1 MSDKQEIESTIKMIA
16 DHMENG
22 FLENIIDMFKHDISY
37 YPFIGTLMSDER
49 MQVRIGT
56 FALVETLIE
65 QDMANVVKAVP
76 GIVPLLKDPNATIR
90 GDAAHL
96 LGVIGHKDAVPFLM
110 GAADDENSMV
120 RENVK
125 DALDEINESGG

>member
-1 MSDKQEIESTIKMIA
+1 MSDQQEIESTLKMIA

-22 FLENIIDMFKHDISY
+22 FLDNIVDMFKHDISY

-65 QDMANVVKAVP
+65 EDMANVIKAVP
-76 GIVPLLKDPNATIR
+76 GITRLLKDPNSTIR

-96 LGVIGHKDAVPFLM
+96 LGVIGHKDAVSLLM
-110 GAADDENSMV
+110 DAADDENSMV

-125 DALDEINESGG
+125 EALDEIKESGS